1 MRFMLKVNIPVED
14 GNEAVRKGTLGK
26 TISEILADIKPE
38 AVYFGDE
45 DGMRTGY
52 IFLEMNDSSEIP
64 KIAEPWMLAFN
75 AEIEL
80 HPVMRPEDLE
90 KAGPYIQ
97 NAAEKY

>member
-26 TISEILADIKPE
+26 TISDILSDIKPE

-45 DGMRTGY
+45 NGMRTGF

-64 KIAEPWMLAFN
+64 KIAEPWFLAFN
-75 AEIEL
+75 AEIEI
-80 HPVMRPEDLE
+80 HPVMRPEDLD
-90 KAGPYIQ
+90 
-97 NAAEKY
+97 